1 MSDWIKEN
9 KFAAAMLGISLL
21 ALIGTYL
28 FSGSKSAAYDA
39 SKFDFDTSVSN
50 YNRLIGMK
58 PYPNSDNLEDRKK
71 AVTAYRG
78 QVEGLQKAL
87 LAYRPEKFEQVDAS
101 GFSSRVKEVGDAL
114 KSLYTGKGIAFPEKW
129 QLGFETYTISPPED
143 EATAHLNYELDG
155 FKWLY
160 TALADAGP
168 SELLNVYRARLPVE
182 DGEVV
187 APKPTRRRGR
197 QAKTLPKSYQALPIE
212 LTFRGPESSLRKF
225 LESLAGSKAC
235 FYVIRSVRIQN
246 TKPATPPKLSAA
258 NFEEEDPDEVDD
270 GGDGEFII
278 PGEDGGVEKD
288 EDGLEEVDLNIP
300 APNLKAAAPKGEQK
314 LSRVLGAEEVNVF
327 LQLELILFQDDIEL
341 PASK

>member
-21 ALIGTYL
+21 ALFGTYM

-39 SKFDFDTSVSN
+39 SKGDFDTSVSK

-58 PYPNSDNLEDRKK
+58 PFPNTDNLEDRKK
-71 AVTAYRG
+71 EVTAYRG

-101 GFSSRVKEVGDAL
+101 GFSSRVKEVGDEL
-114 KSLYTGKGIAFPEKW
+114 KAIYKEKNIGFPAKW
-129 QLGFETYTISPPED
+129 QLGFETYTGSPPKD
-143 EATAHLNYELDG
+143 GATAHLSYELDG

-160 TALADAGP
+160 GALADAGP
-168 SELLNVYRARLPVE
+168 SELLNVYRARLAVE

-197 QAKTLPKSYQALPIE
+197 QPKTLPKPYQALPIE
-212 LTFRGPESSLRKF
+212 LTFRGSESSLRKF
-225 LESLAGSKAC
+225 LESLAGSKDY
-235 FYVIRSVRIQN
+235 FYVIRSMRIQN
-246 TKPATPPKLSAA
+246 TKPASPPKQSDA
-258 NFEEEDPDEVDD
+258 NFEEVVPDEEEGD
-270 GGDGEFII
+270 GGEFII

-300 APNLKAAAPKGEQK
+300 APEVKDAAPSGEQK
-314 LSRVLGAEEVNVF
+314 LSQVLGAEEVNVF
-327 LQLELILFQDDIEL
+327 LQLELILFEDGIEL